1 MLCVAYLASAK
12 YKRNAALI
20 LEGGLLDR
28 KGSNN
33 IMKKNSVPF
42 LPTDP

>member
-28 KGSNN
+28 KGSIN